1 MHDNITSIKGVGN
14 QLATNVIIATHAGQ
28 KLRDAKA
35 MACYAGVAPFEHRS
49 GTSVRGRTR
58 TSHFANK
65 PLKSL
70 LHKS

>member
-1 MHDNITSIKGVGN
+1 MHENITSIKGIGN
-14 QLATNVIIATHAGQ
+14 QLATHIIIATHAGE

-35 MACYAGVAPFEHRS
+35 MACYAAVAPFEHRF
-49 GTSVRGRTR
+49 GTSVQGRTR